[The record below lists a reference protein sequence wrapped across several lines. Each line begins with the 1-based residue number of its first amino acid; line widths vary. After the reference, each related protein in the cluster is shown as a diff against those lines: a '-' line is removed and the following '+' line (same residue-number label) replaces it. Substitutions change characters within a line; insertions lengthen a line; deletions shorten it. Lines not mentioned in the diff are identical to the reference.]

1 MGRISIREFYDDDL
15 DAVVGLWWEARAS
28 SEHPVYSLNEVTASC
43 REDHAVVAV
52 HDGKVIAAAVGRA
65 AHAQG
70 WIVFFGISEHSRSE
84 NVSGKLLDALERKMA
99 PLGLSTLSVLIPEGG
114 RLDLLTSNGFQSRD
128 ALRYLERQMP
138 VQRREL
144 ELLKDVGG
152 RILPRHLWEKVAGM
166 RGEKQLLE
174 ERLVAPLA
182 EPDLADRYGVVPPR
196 AVMLFGPPGT
206 GKTTFAKA
214 IASRLDWPF
223 VEVFPS
229 RLGDGN
235 TSMAATLRSVFE
247 RIGELEHGVV
257 FIDEVEEI
265 ASQRSDPPTPTQ
277 GVTNELLK
285 IVADFR
291 DRDGMLLIC
300 ATNFVRGLDAALM
313 RHGRFDYVL
322 PIGLPD
328 AEARGAIWR
337 RYVPEEIAHDIDF
350 AGLVAHSDGL
360 TPADIEYAARRA
372 SQDALARALRAQHD
386 GAAGELGA
394 SGERIHASQRPTDLS
409 TSDYLEALS
418 HTRATISD
426 EQQQS
431 FLEDIETLARL

>member
-1 MGRISIREFYDDDL
+1 MARIRIREFHDDDL
-15 DAVVGLWWEARAS
+15 DGVVRLWWEVRS
-28 SEHPVYSLNEVTASC
+28 TVDQPVYSLAEVTASC

-52 HDGKVIAAAVGRA
+52 RGDRIVAAAVGRA

-70 WIVFFGISEHSRSE
+70 WVVFFGISEDARTE
-84 NVSGKLLDALERKMA
+84 NVSGALLDALERKMA
-99 PLGLSTLSVLIPEGG
+99 PIGLSTLSVLMPEGG
-114 RLDLLTSNGFQSRD
+114 RLELLTSNGFQLRYG
-128 ALRYLERQMP
+128 LRYLERQMP

-144 ELLKDVGG
+144 DLLKDVGG
-152 RILPRHLWEKVAGM
+152 RILPRHLWENVAGM
-166 RGEKQLLE
+166 RHEKQLLE

-182 EPDLADRYGVVPPR
+182 EPDLADRYGVVPPH

-214 IASRLDWPF
+214 VASRLDWPF

-229 RLGDGN
+229 RLGDSG
-235 TSMAATLRSVFE
+235 SGMAASLRNVFE
-247 RIGELEHGVV
+247 RIEQLEHAVV

-265 ASQRSDPPTPTQ
+265 ASQRRGDPPSPTQ

-291 DRDGMLLIC
+291 DRDGQLLIC
-300 ATNFVRGLDAALM
+300 ATNFVRALDAAFL

-328 AEARGAIWR
+328 AEARAAIWR
-337 RYVPEEIAHDIDF
+337 RYVPAEISGTIDF
-350 AGLVAHSDGL
+350 AVLVEESDGL

-372 SQDALARALRAQHD
+372 SQEALARVLRS
-386 GAAGELGA
+386 GAGSAA
-394 SGERIHASQRPTDLS
+394 TDRTDLG
-409 TSDYLEALS
+409 TADYRAALEV
-418 HTRATISD
+418 TRATVSEE
-426 EQQQS
+426 EQS
-431 FLEDIETLARL
+431 AFSEDIETLARL